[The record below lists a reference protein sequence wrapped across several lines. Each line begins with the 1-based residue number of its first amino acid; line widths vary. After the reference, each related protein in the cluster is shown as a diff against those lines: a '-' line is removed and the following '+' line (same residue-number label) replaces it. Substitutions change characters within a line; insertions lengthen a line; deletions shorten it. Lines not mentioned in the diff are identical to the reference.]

1 MTSVLPA
8 ISIVAIGYLLGSIP
22 TAYIMMYLFK
32 KQDLRKLGT
41 GNVTSTAVIIHG
53 GKLPGILSLLG
64 EIFKTFLCLFL
75 AYLLVIELWAYLLM
89 LVAASGGE
97 IWSIWLGGAG
107 GRGQAI
113 FVTGFLVLCPI
124 PFMLAGLC
132 FLLVFFTT
140 KRLNLSNQIFH
151 FATPIMLMLANLFN
165 PAMFG
170 LGRHSWGYAVAAA
183 VLCAMFFVK
192 HRPESDDII
201 QSQALGAYSR

>member
-1 MTSVLPA
+1 VTGVFPA
-8 ISIVAIGYLLGSIP
+8 IGIVAIGYLLGSIP
-22 TAYIMMYLFK
+22 TAYVMMCLFT

-53 GKLPGILSLLG
+53 GKLPGILSILG
-64 EIFKTFLCLFL
+64 EIFKTFLCLFI
-75 AYLLVIELWAYLLM
+75 AYLLVNELWAYLLV
-89 LVAASGGE
+89 LVAASAGE

-124 PFMLAGLC
+124 PFLLAGLC
-132 FLLVFFTT
+132 FLLPFFTT
-140 KRLNLSNQIFH
+140 KRLYLSSEIFH
-151 FATPIMLMLANLFN
+151 FVTPIMLMLANLFN

-183 VLCAMFFVK
+183 VLCAMFLIK
-192 HRPESDDII
+192 HRPETDDII
-201 QSQALGAYSR
+201 QAQAWGAYSR